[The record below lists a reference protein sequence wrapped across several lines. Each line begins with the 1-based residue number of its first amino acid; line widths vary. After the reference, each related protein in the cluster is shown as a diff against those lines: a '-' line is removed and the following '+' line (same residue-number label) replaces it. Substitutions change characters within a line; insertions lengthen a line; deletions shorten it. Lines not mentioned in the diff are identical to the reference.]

1 MQAEKASTVA
11 SLVSRN
17 QQIAGDL
24 NTLQTR
30 LAADPG
36 VAAQQ
41 AQLER
46 DYLVLK
52 TQYDKILADREDVK
66 LRGQVQTQTDAIKF
80 NVVDPPTSP
89 TAPTSPNRVLLLSG
103 VLIVGLIGGF
113 GVAFG
118 LAQLKTTFATAPR
131 LAAATGLDRK
141 RTRQSGR
148 ERGGQCG

>member
-1 MQAEKASTVA
+1 MRLVAE
-11 SLVSRN
+11 
-17 QQIAGDL
+17 
-24 NTLQTR
+24 
-30 LAADPG
+30 PG
-36 VAAQQ
+36 VAAQE
-41 AQLER
+41 AQRER

-52 TQYDKILADREDVK
+52 TQDDKILADREDVK

-103 VLIVGLIGGF
+103 VLIVGLIGGV

-131 LAAATGLDRK
+131 LAAAPGLPVIGSVGRRLDRQ
-141 RTRQSGR
+141 RAL
-148 ERGGQCG
+148 

>member
-1 MQAEKASTVA
+1 MSLQSMQAEKASTVA
-11 SLVSRN
+11 SLVSRK

-52 TQYDKILADREDVK
+52 TQYDQILADRVAVK
-66 LRGQVQTQTDAIKF
+66 LRGQVPTQTDAIK
-80 NVVDPPTSP
+80 
-89 TAPTSPNRVLLLSG
+89 
-103 VLIVGLIGGF
+103 
-113 GVAFG
+113 
-118 LAQLKTTFATAPR
+118 LKIRRA
-131 LAAATGLDRK
+131 
-141 RTRQSGR
+141 SCR
-148 ERGGQCG
+148 ERVSQDV

>member
-1 MQAEKASTVA
+1 MGQLADARARGFTDSHPDVIALANQLKIAQVAAAREPAGATGGTPNPLYMSLQSMQAEKASTVA
-11 SLVSRN
+11 SLVSRK

-41 AQLER
+41 AQFER

-66 LRGQVQTQTDAIKF
+66 LRGQVQTQTDAIKL
-80 NVVDPPTSP
+80 NGEIGRASCRD
-89 TAPTSPNRVLLLSG
+89 RVL
-103 VLIVGLIGGF
+103 
-113 GVAFG
+113 
-118 LAQLKTTFATAPR
+118 R
-131 LAAATGLDRK
+131 
-141 RTRQSGR
+141 
-148 ERGGQCG
+148 